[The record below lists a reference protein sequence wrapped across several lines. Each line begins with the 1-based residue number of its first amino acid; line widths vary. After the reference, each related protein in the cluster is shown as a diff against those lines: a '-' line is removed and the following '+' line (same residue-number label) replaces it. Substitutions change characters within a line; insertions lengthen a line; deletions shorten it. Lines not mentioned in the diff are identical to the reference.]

1 MVNKWIEI
9 SQLIN
14 QEFRRKAAI
23 CDYEVGLLTTY
34 RTIGRCSLFLKAE
47 NKKELEHALDISRQK
62 DIEVAIIGNGSN
74 LLISDNG
81 FQGLIIK
88 LGTEFEQVKIID
100 GYAYVGGAAK
110 LPVVARSTSSKGL
123 S

>member
-1 MVNKWIEI
+1 MDRNFAAYKSRI
-9 SQLIN
+9 SSQSCL
-14 QEFRRKAAI
+14 R
-23 CDYEVGLLTTY
+23 DYEVGLLTTY

-88 LGTEFEQVKIID
+88 LGTEFNKLRSLMDMHMSVEQQN
-100 GYAYVGGAAK
+100 
-110 LPVVARSTSSKGL
+110 SQ
-123 S
+123 